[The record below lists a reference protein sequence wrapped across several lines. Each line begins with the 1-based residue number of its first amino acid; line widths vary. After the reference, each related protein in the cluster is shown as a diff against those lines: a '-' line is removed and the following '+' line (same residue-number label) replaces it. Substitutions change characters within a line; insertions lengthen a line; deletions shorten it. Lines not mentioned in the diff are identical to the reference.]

1 MNGSQDLTFS
11 EPVSEQLTGIV
22 LVWSFWS
29 TKAEDYGWRTFFIPK
44 AMVQLHNGVGYDCP
58 LSRPKS
64 SYFGH
69 KYVYI
74 YDTHIK
80 GHADNVA
87 TGTANNVPYANNH
100 WVLRYV
106 FGC

>member
-1 MNGSQDLTFS
+1 MSYVYFNPNPS
-11 EPVSEQLTGIV
+11 ELSVG
-22 LVWSFWS
+22 
-29 TKAEDYGWRTFFIPK
+29 DC
-44 AMVQLHNGVGYDCP
+44 VGYDCP

-87 TGTANNVPYANNH
+87 TGTANNVPYANNK